1 MTETENTL
9 EETAAEQD
17 AAEDQ
22 PAKKQPKGKK
32 AEREAAVAEA
42 APVEARTKR
51 RALVTGASSGI
62 GEEFARQLVKKRYD
76 LVLVARRRDRL
87 EKLAAELAEA
97 HGTNAEVIS
106 ADLATP
112 EGIHTVEKR
121 FGQGDI
127 DLLVNN
133 AGFPTHGEFTSL
145 PIHRELEEVDVNIK
159 ALVRLTRAALEPMVQ
174 RKRGTVINL
183 GSTGSFQPVPYMST
197 YAATK
202 AFVLHFSEGVHE
214 EVKPHGVTV
223 TCLCPGYVMTEF
235 QQVAGLDKSK
245 IPNRGRVSLEQVV
258 EAALKGAAA
267 GRAIVIPGALNRT
280 MATGLVRLTPRFAVR
295 RIAGSIFKDAGA

>member
-1 MTETENTL
+1 MTDTDESTQ
-9 EETAAEQD
+9 ETAEEKPAQEKPARKKRTEKSAAA
-17 AAEDQ
+17 AAES
-22 PAKKQPKGKK
+22 PA
-32 AEREAAVAEA
+32 
-42 APVEARTKR
+42 KR

-62 GEEFARQLVKKRYD
+62 GEAFARQLAKKRYD

-87 EKLAAELAEA
+87 EKLSAELAEA
-97 HGTNAEVIS
+97 HGTDAEVIS

-121 FGQGDI
+121 IGQGDI
-127 DLLVNN
+127 GLLVNN
-133 AGFPTHGEFTSL
+133 AGFATRGNFANMS
-145 PIHRELEEVDVNIK
+145 IDRELEEMDVNTK

-174 RKRGTVINL
+174 QKKGIVINV
-183 GSTGSFQPVPYMST
+183 GSTGAFQPVPYMST

-235 QQVAGLDKSK
+235 QQVAGLDRNK
-245 IPNRGRVSLEQVV
+245 IPSQGRVTAEQVV

-280 MATGLVRLTPRFAVR
+280 LATGLVRMTPRFAVR
-295 RIAGSIFKDAGA
+295 RIAGSMFKDAGTP

>member
-1 MTETENTL
+1 MTDTESTT
-9 EETAAEQD
+9 EEAAAQQD
-17 AAEDQ
+17 AAEEQ
-22 PAKKQPKGKK
+22 PAKKQPKRKK
-32 AEREAAVAEA
+32 AEREAAHAVAPSEPPA
-42 APVEARTKR
+42 TR

-62 GEEFARQLVKKRYD
+62 GEEFARQLAKKRYN
-76 LVLVARRRDRL
+76 LVLVARRRERL

-97 HGTNAEVIS
+97 HGTDAEVI
-106 ADLATP
+106 AGDLATP

-121 FGQGDI
+121 LGQGDI
-127 DLLVNN
+127 DVLVNN
-133 AGFPTHGEFTSL
+133 AGFGTRGVFANMSVD
-145 PIHRELEEVDVNIK
+145 RELEELDVNIK

-174 RKRGTVINL
+174 NKRGIVINV

-235 QQVAGLDKSK
+235 QQVAGIDRRRL
-245 IPNRGRVSLEQVV
+245 RGAGKVPVQQVV
-258 EAALKGAAA
+258 ESALKGAAA
-267 GRAIVIPGALNRT
+267 GRAVVIPGAFNRT
-280 MATGLVRLTPRFAVR
+280 LATGLVRLTPRFAVR
-295 RIAGSIFKDAGA
+295 RIAGSLFKDAG